1 VLGSDAFVLVATP
14 IGTLADLLR
23 LLLVPAFGYAAY
35 RDIRTRRVDGRLWA
49 PLVAIGVVALLLDF
63 SRVGITS
70 FSGERLL
77 VRTGVSLGLVGS
89 LGYLFWRLGAFG
101 GADAK
106 AIMTLS
112 LCFPVYP
119 SYTLG
124 ALGTLPV
131 PANRATLGVFS
142 LTILTNTVLAGLAY
156 PLVLAAGNA
165 VRGRVALPM
174 FIGRPVPVEAVATA
188 YGSLLETPD
197 GFTRGGLD
205 LDALRMY
212 LRWRGTTLSE
222 VRTDPDRLRAPDSV
236 PPPEERGDPTSGSVA
251 EGEPVTDG
259 GAADEAPTDEE
270 PTGDGTAGAEPA
282 DRAPGSPPVPRVS
295 TTDTP
300 ATPAI
305 RRVDEWGAAA
315 FLDDVG
321 YAYGT
326 TAADLREGLELLA
339 EPDREAVWVSPGIP
353 FVVPMFAGLV
363 VALTAGDALFVLL
376 GAL

>member
-1 VLGSDAFVLVATP
+1 MLGSDAFVLVATP

-23 LLLVPAFGYAAY
+23 LLLVPVFGYAAY

-63 SRVGITS
+63 SRVGTTS
-70 FSGERLL
+70 FAGERLL

-119 SYTLG
+119 NYTLG

-174 FIGRPVPVEAVATA
+174 FIGRPVPVESVAKT

-212 LRWRGTTLSE
+212 LRWRGTTLSA
-222 VRTDPDRLRAPDSV
+222 VRANPGRFRAPDAV
-236 PPPEERGDPTSGSVA
+236 PPPDERCDPTSGSVA
-251 EGEPVTDG
+251 EGKPVADG
-259 GAADEAPTDEE
+259 GTAE
-270 PTGDGTAGAEPA
+270 GGTPDEPA
-282 DRAPGSPPVPRVS
+282 DRDLGSPPAPQVP
-295 TTDTP
+295 TTDTA
-300 ATPAI
+300 ATPAV

-326 TAADLREGLELLA
+326 SAADLRAGLELLT
-339 EPDREAVWVSPGIP
+339 ESDRDVVWVSPGIP

-363 VALTAGDALFVLL
+363 VALTAGDVLSVLL
-376 GAL
+376 GAV